1 MSNHPLHVVLMFI
14 TSLSIAACATG
25 APVNT
30 PSGWPEAMFDTNDRS
45 EVLDVIA
52 NGCADRGY
60 MVTTQTS
67 SHVMCER
74 TMDGLEGVFAQA
86 LIGNSYSTTPQMK
99 VRFSTLPTGDQ
110 IRVQA
115 QPWIETQMAF
125 GQINR
130 EDMRSGQAGR
140 DLQVFLNDLARTVR
154 RPAPLA
160 DDLPEGSSESGS

>member
-1 MSNHPLHVVLMFI
+1 MSNHPLHIVLTFI
-14 TSLSIAACATG
+14 ASLSIAACATG

-30 PSGWPEAMFDTNDRS
+30 PSGWPEAMFDTSDRS
-45 EVLDVIA
+45 QVLDAIA

-154 RPAPLA
+154 RPAPA
-160 DDLPEGSSESGS
+160 ANDLPESSSEPAS